1 MRLLCPWDS
10 PGKNTGVGCHSL
22 HQGIFPTQGSNLSL
36 LCLSD
41 WPADF
46 LPLVPPGALCFPEFA
61 QIPVHS
67 IGDATQPSHPLLS
80 PSPFSFSLSQY
91 QGLFQ
96 RVSFL
101 HQVLPKY
108 WSFSFSINPFKEY
121 SGLTSF
127 RINWFDLPTV
137 QGTLKT
143 LPNKLPNQM
152 KLHSNETT
160 LISLHVRFIYLFI
173 HLFIC

>member
-1 MRLLCPWDS
+1 M
-10 PGKNTGVGCHSL
+10 GCHSL
-22 HQGIFPTQGSNLSL
+22 LQGIFPTQGSNLSL
-36 LCLSD
+36 LCLSN
-41 WPADF
+41 WLADF
-46 LPLVPPGALCFPEFA
+46 LPLVPPGALYFLEFA

-67 IGDATQPSHPLLS
+67 ISDATQPSHPLLS

-108 WSFSFSINPFKEY
+108 WSFSFSINPSKEY

-152 KLHSNETT
+152 KLPSNETT

-173 HLFIC
+173 YLFVDLLAMQLVGSNLCPPQ